1 MSKDVEAAC
10 KPRSL
15 KAEPVYKTVLMCPP
29 SSSRPKLPNYQNLTP
44 WVRIF
49 FFAHTYYAYIYTFYM
64 FVFAFYKG
72 YALYY
77 PQNRKIW
84 EIVGIMM
91 LPCVQHLRFF
101 FGHWGLE
108 LGLVYDLVAFLF
120 LSSVKLLILMY
131 FLFEQAYIMRLDV
144 RFLTMAVAAVV
155 VESVCGIINVLQT
168 MKLATLNVTE
178 TILLLASVVSVLT
191 VASYFVVEE
200 LLPSEIRPELGYLS
214 TLTEVP
220 EPRHHR

>member
-1 MSKDVEAAC
+1 MSLVSCEAI
-10 KPRSL
+10 K
-15 KAEPVYKTVLMCPP
+15 
-29 SSSRPKLPNYQNLTP
+29 Q
-44 WVRIF
+44 
-49 FFAHTYYAYIYTFYM
+49 
-64 FVFAFYKG
+64 
-72 YALYY
+72 
-77 PQNRKIW
+77 
-84 EIVGIMM
+84 
-91 LPCVQHLRFF
+91 LR
-101 FGHWGLE
+101 
-108 LGLVYDLVAFLF
+108 
-120 LSSVKLLILMY
+120 Y